1 VSNLGV
7 AEQLKHVPSE
17 EWPRVLNHILTEFGL
32 EDYGTNAA
40 EGSLCE
46 TSEKCVCKI
55 MDYVFEYQYQF
66 MFGNDG
72 SQLVK
77 PYNSSVW
84 EKI

>member
-46 TSEKCVCKI
+46 TSEKHVCKI
-55 MDYVFEYQYQF
+55 MDYVFKYQYQF

-77 PYNSSVW
+77 PYNSSVC